1 MLLPSISVPFQQLA
15 TLLIKNTAT
24 HKSNQPNLFLLNIL
38 QSFPFNPP
46 TFPFNPPPHIMDNS
60 SDLTYTPVN
69 PPFKGYKGFPSISPS
84 QPTNASASPTKKR
97 ARPLSQIV
105 ETSSEL
111 QPDTIRQKEQSQPSI
126 LSSQQ
131 IQRGAESGELNESS
145 LGPDLPPPKR
155 RGRPPWGLTEE
166 QWEKY
171 RKSRDEA
178 KAREAALAALPEEVK
193 IQRDLDKTSRA
204 LLDHLKPEYGRGRWG
219 VETLL
224 NNGPGLAIQ
233 MAPWSPAGS

>member
-1 MLLPSISVPFQQLA
+1 M
-15 TLLIKNTAT
+15 
-24 HKSNQPNLFLLNIL
+24 
-38 QSFPFNPP
+38 
-46 TFPFNPPPHIMDNS
+46 
-60 SDLTYTPVN
+60 
-69 PPFKGYKGFPSISPS
+69 
-84 QPTNASASPTKKR
+84 
-97 ARPLSQIV
+97 

-111 QPDTIRQKEQSQPSI
+111 QPDTTRQKEQSQPSI

-131 IQRGAESGELNESS
+131 IQRGAESSETNESS
-145 LGPDLPPPKR
+145 LGPHLPPPKR
-155 RGRPPWGLTEE
+155 RGRPPWGPTEE

-219 VETLL
+219 VKTLL

-233 MAPWSPAGS
+233 MAPWSPAGSQCRISWCGRGRIMPGQYRFAMKPGMSERYGNPGKT